1 MDDAVNRNNKP
12 SFKLSHELNCEA
24 TCTGV
29 CKLPYIY
36 RSMLTSFST
45 SLHVSVTLCAV
56 CAKGCTISCIYFF
69 YIMCMSQ
76 NIGCLTASKSKKL
89 NALMALSFHT

>member
-1 MDDAVNRNNKP
+1 MYRCVQVTIYLQIYAYFIFNFTACISYP
-12 SFKLSHELNCEA
+12 
-24 TCTGV
+24 V
-29 CKLPYIY
+29 C
-36 RSMLTSFST
+36 SMCKGLYNQ
-45 SLHVSVTLCAV
+45 LHL
-56 CAKGCTISCIYFF
+56 FF